1 MKIGRFHSILIGAF
15 LLGSLVLKGQQPSLT
30 IPFQYANGT
39 FDTVHAFYGNDPK
52 LCPPIQLIYT
62 HMHLGL
68 PSKTWGPG
76 TGGFYVTALK
86 LHSDMKFRF
95 LDVDLG
101 AVPGPGYFAYQ
112 LGLTYESHRPNT
124 VRTVK
129 RSGPLEVVAHAG
141 GPQGAI
147 FSGEAVR
154 MPFTTQKVN
163 AKYWGLKREML
174 SVDYGVVYH
183 AALLGKSWSSY
194 STVMTFQ
201 SSDAKTIR
209 SVDMVR
215 YKTAVI
221 LPFFS
226 YGPALQPTTSTS
238 PFIGATFE
246 ASTHQTVSIVN
257 PYAPALRRL
266 EQQGFMNIGLTMH
279 PILVNNRPVFTIDF
293 GGGAKLW
300 SIGLHQFGRETVRLG
315 ERYYQKKVQTFDRPF

>member
-1 MKIGRFHSILIGAF
+1 M
-15 LLGSLVLKGQQPSLT
+15 KGQQPSTT
-30 IPFQYANGT
+30 IPFQYNNGT

-101 AVPGPGYFAYQ
+101 VSPVPGYLAYQ
-112 LGLTYESHRPNT
+112 LGLTYESHRPMT
-124 VRTVK
+124 IRTVK
-129 RSGPLEVVAHAG
+129 RSGPVEVVAQAG
-141 GPQGAI
+141 GPNGAI

-154 MPFTTQKVN
+154 MPFSTQKVK
-163 AKYWGLKREML
+163 ALYWGVKREL
-174 SVDYGVVYH
+174 VSIDDGQVYH
-183 AALLGKSWSSY
+183 AALMGMSWSSY

-201 SSDAKTIR
+201 SSSAKTNR

-221 LPFFS
+221 LPLFT
-226 YGPALQPTTSTS
+226 YGPPLWPTTSTS

-279 PILVNNRPVFTIDF
+279 PILMNNRPVFTIDF

-300 SIGLHQFGRETVRLG
+300 SIGLHRFGRETVRLG
-315 ERYYQKKVQTFDRPF
+315 ERFYQKKVQAFDSPF